1 MRTDLVDFS
10 FINTDQFKDYNFLS
24 EIQTT
29 DLIKNKC
36 NGIPSLYSNYFSG
49 YIDLFIYINLKDV
62 PYKQFIKS
70 YELQHALSKNYIY
83 NSFSLYGYNY
93 LSDCTTTIYRKI
105 QKEIP
110 VINFS
115 HTFYTYSEL
124 IKYYN
129 NIKSILPH
137 ALFGY
142 AKHEPSYIK
151 YNIYK
156 IYENKNKDIIFITFY
171 KDKKTNEYNTKFV
184 DKSEIG
190 ASKDY
195 FNQKTLN
202 SLLDIFKTSFK
213 NIDKLFTS

>member
-1 MRTDLVDFS
+1 MRTNIVDFS
-10 FINTDQFKDYNFLS
+10 FINTDQFKKYDFLS
-24 EIQTT
+24 EQQTNN
-29 DLIKNKC
+29 LIKTKC

-49 YIDLFIYINLKDV
+49 YVDLFIYIHLKDV

-70 YELQHALSKNYIY
+70 YELQHTLSKNYIY

-93 LSDCTTTIYRKI
+93 LSNCTTTIYRKI

-142 AKHEPSYIK
+142 AKHEPSYIE

-156 IYENKNKDIIFITFY
+156 IYENKNKNIIFITFY
-171 KDKKTNEYNTKFV
+171 KDKRTDEFNYKFV
-184 DKSEIG
+184 DKYEIG
-190 ASKDY
+190 ASKEY
-195 FNQKTLN
+195 FNKKTLN
-202 SLLDIFKTSFK
+202 NLLDNFKNNFK
-213 NIDKLFTS
+213 NIDELFIS